1 MDIIKNTPLYNLLK
15 TDEIGVNTYHHQAI
29 KDLAKELKPM
39 AVSKDGLIEAVYLED
54 KKFIWGIQW
63 HPEFNYLKE
72 ETSIKIIKEFINK
85 CK

>member
-1 MDIIKNTPLYNLLK
+1 M
-15 TDEIGVNTYHHQAI
+15 
-29 KDLAKELKPM
+29 AKELKPM
-39 AVSKDGLIEAVYLED
+39 AVSKDGLIEAVCLED

-72 ETSIKIIKEFINK
+72 ETSIKIIKKFINK